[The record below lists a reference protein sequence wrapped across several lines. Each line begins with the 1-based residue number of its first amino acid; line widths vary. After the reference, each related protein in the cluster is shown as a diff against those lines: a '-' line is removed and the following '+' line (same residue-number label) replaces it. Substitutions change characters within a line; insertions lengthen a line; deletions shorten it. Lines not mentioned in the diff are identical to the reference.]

1 MKKLGT
7 FREWLNEKEC
17 TEGKETYKDFFNKKL
32 EKYGVKSAAELSGD
46 DKKKFFDEVDA
57 EWEGENEEP
66 EVGDVNEAIIKITV
80 AENEL
85 KKIFRGFIKLSG
97 GSVLILEGA
106 DLSELEKF
114 KKAQKCNDIIISG
127 SEDKNQILIMIK

>member
-1 MKKLGT
+1 MIK
-7 FREWLNEKEC
+7 FRDWMNEK
-17 TEGKETYKDFFNKKL
+17 EGKETKDSAYQAFFKKKL
-32 EKYGVKSAAELSGD
+32 EKFGVKSASELSGD

-57 EWEGENEEP
+57 EWEGEKEEP
-66 EVGDVNEAIIKITV
+66 EVGDVNEAVVKITV
-80 AENEL
+80 PENEL

-97 GSVLILEGA
+97 SSVLILEGA

-114 KKAQKCNDIIISG
+114 KKSQKCNDVIVAG

>member
-1 MKKLGT
+1 MQT
-7 FREWLNEKEC
+7 FREWLNEK
-17 TEGKETYKDFFNKKL
+17 EGKETYKDFFNKKL
-32 EKYGVKSAAELSGD
+32 EKYGVKSATELSGE

-66 EVGDVNEAIIKITV
+66 EAGDVNEAVIKITV
-80 AENEL
+80 PENEL

-97 GSVLILEGA
+97 SSVLILEGA

-114 KKAQKCNDIIISG
+114 KKSQKCNDVIVAG